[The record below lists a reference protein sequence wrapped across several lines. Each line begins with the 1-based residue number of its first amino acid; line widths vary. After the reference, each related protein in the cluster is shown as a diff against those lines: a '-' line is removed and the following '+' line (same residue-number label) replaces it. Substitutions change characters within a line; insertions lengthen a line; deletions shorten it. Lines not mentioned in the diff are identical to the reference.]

1 MALDNDLWL
10 YLPFTKVDEEMR
22 TVTGIAIGD
31 NLDKQGD
38 IVKFDATEKAF
49 SEWEGNIREM
59 HMPKAVGKAISHRAV
74 KVMHEGE
81 EYNGM
86 EVTVYVSK
94 GAQDTWE
101 KVLDKTLKG
110 FSIGGNIRKSK
121 KSFMKAFRKI
131 VRRVE
136 DYALH
141 ELSLVD
147 NPANPMSK
155 ITMVKQVDED
165 TFVYDANEGL
175 SGTLFYCEKDG
186 LAELETETCPSCGDN
201 MDEIGFVDNF
211 ELEIVEKMI
220 DNYTKGGPMDT
231 ENTEELLKNT
241 DSDNITDMDEN
252 TSFLKAISDT
262 FKSATSGS
270 TLNVVY
276 PPTYDTTGGQVYDNV
291 TTGGYFTTTTGTSG
305 TEADSTDEV
314 EKVDTTEASEKT
326 SEDTE
331 EEVEKTE
338 GGDSEVNMDDL
349 SALLDEKL
357 ATQQEAILKT
367 VDERLEK
374 AAEVVTEPAEEEI
387 SEEESEETVE
397 KSTDTT
403 TEDVDVN
410 SLLARIEELEAG
422 KAIKK
427 SVDETDEEDD
437 DELQKN
443 TESFWSNIFVD
454 QTVIE
459 GLGYTS

>member
-10 YLPFTKVDEEMR
+10 YLPFTKVDESER

-49 SEWEGNIREM
+49 DEWEGNIREM
-59 HMPKAVGKAISHRAV
+59 HMPKAVGSAINHQAV

-86 EVTVYVSK
+86 EVTVYVSR

-110 FSIGGNIRKSK
+110 FSIGGSVKKSK
-121 KSFMKAFRKI
+121 KSFMKAFKKI

-155 ITMVKQVDED
+155 ITMVKQVDGD
-165 TFVYDANEGL
+165 TLVYDAKGE
-175 SGTLFYCEKDG
+175 SGAVFYCDKDG
-186 LAELETETCPSCGDN
+186 LAELDTETCPDCGGD
-201 MDEIGFVDNF
+201 MDEIGFVDSF
-211 ELEIVEKMI
+211 ELEIVEKMV

-231 ENTEELLKNT
+231 ETTEDLQKNT
-241 DSDNITDMDEN
+241 DGDNITDMDGN

-262 FKSATSGS
+262 VKTAASGS

-276 PPTYDTTGGQVYDNV
+276 PPTYDNTGGQTY
-291 TTGGYFTTTTGTSG
+291 TTTSSG
-305 TEADSTDEV
+305 TFESGTTTDTVV
-314 EKVDTTEASEKT
+314 EKTDNAEVTEEQV

-331 EEVEKTE
+331 EEVEKTQ

-374 AAEVVTEPAEEEI
+374 ATTEVVTEPDTEEEI
-387 SEEESEETVE
+387 SKEDSEETVE

-403 TEDVDVN
+403 TDDVDVT
-410 SLLARIEELEAG
+410 SLLARIEELEANKG
-422 KAIKK
+422 NAVRK
-427 SVDETDEEDD
+427 SVDETDEDEDED
-437 DELQKN
+437 IQKN
-443 TESFWSNIFVD
+443 SENAFWSNIFVD

>member
-10 YLPFTKVDEEMR
+10 YLPFTKVDEEKR

-101 KVLDKTLKG
+101 KVIDKTLKG
-110 FSIGGNIRKSK
+110 FSIGGNIKKSK

-165 TFVYDANEGL
+165 TLVYDAQGE
-175 SGTLFYCEKDG
+175 SGTLFYCDKDG
-186 LAELETETCPSCGDN
+186 LAELETETCPTCGDN
-201 MDEIGFVDNF
+201 MDEIGFIDNF
-211 ELEIVEKMI
+211 EIEIVEKMI

-231 ENTEELLKNT
+231 ENTEDLLKNT
-241 DSDNITDMDEN
+241 DSDNITDMDGN
-252 TSFLKAISDT
+252 TSFLQAISDT
-262 FKSATSGS
+262 FKSATTGS

-276 PPTYDTTGGQVYDNV
+276 PPTYDTTNGGFYN
-291 TTGGYFTTTTGTSG
+291 TSG
-305 TEADSTDEV
+305 TSAGDITFPTANV
-314 EKVDTTEASEKT
+314 EKADATDVTEEET

-374 AAEVVTEPAEEEI
+374 ATAEVVTEPAEEEI

-397 KSTDTT
+397 KSTDAT

-410 SLLARIEELEAG
+410 SLLARIEELEAS

-427 SVDETDEEDD
+427 SVDETDEDEDED
-437 DELQKN
+437 LQKN